1 MPGTYGYMLPPI
13 QTQHAFHNVISP
25 NQGNGSALQGTAL
38 TESVP
43 PRLAARR
50 NFQTPLGNYSYHGLQ
65 YPMAF
70 PRGMITPRL
79 PLTTVSPGI
88 SNNGTSRPISL
99 QTEGLVSPKQE
110 QIRFSF

>member
-43 PRLAARR
+43 PRLADRR

-79 PLTTVSPGI
+79 PLTTISPGI
-88 SNNGTSRPISL
+88 SNNGISTPISL

-110 QIRFSF
+110 QIRF